1 MSHSALQFPPSKDC
15 AKALQTERFHAET
28 RELAS
33 INHALRRSARGSLVT
48 TAAQYPA
55 GWPANVSPSLVG
67 WWLPTSGSTKTHCSQ
82 EPSIDHTVGR
92 HVVVAF
98 ISANGPPRLRSQDP
112 IDGSTIVTSASKSAL
127 YFYNR
132 ISAVI
137 SVILVTVVIVRVVV
151 TIIGIR
157 IEDWKTKR
165 VEKYERSIVETAEMM
180 RARHGPWRKARGW
193 SGYRRSRHRW

>member
-1 MSHSALQFPPSKDC
+1 M
-15 AKALQTERFHAET
+15 
-28 RELAS
+28 
-33 INHALRRSARGSLVT
+33 
-48 TAAQYPA
+48 
-55 GWPANVSPSLVG
+55 
-67 WWLPTSGSTKTHCSQ
+67 
-82 EPSIDHTVGR
+82 
-92 HVVVAF
+92 VAF

-165 VEKYERSIVETAEMM
+165 VEEDERSIVETAEAIDKEPM
-180 RARHGPWRKARGW
+180 RARHSPLRNARCWLRHRG
-193 SGYRRSRHRW
+193 SRHRW